1 MEVSRRYFFYGS
13 LLAGAVPAMG
23 FGSTPSLKSAGY
35 KSPNEKLNFA
45 AIGSGGQGA
54 SNISAAAPTENIVAL
69 CDVDDHRAAGTFTRF
84 DKAPK
89 FKDFRQMLDKEG
101 KNIDAVIVAIPD
113 HMHATAAM
121 WCMER
126 GKHVYVQKPLV
137 RTIWEARQLK
147 EAAAKY
153 KVATQMGNQGYSN
166 EGTRQCAEIVWN
178 GDIGNV
184 TEVHAWSDRPMWP
197 QGLTEIPK
205 EDPVP
210 STLDWDLWLGAAEK
224 RPFTANGKTEADR
237 NGGFFY
243 QPFNWRGFYDF
254 GCGALGD
261 MACHI
266 LGAPNMALHLSN
278 RKVVS
283 VECVKK
289 EGVSPFMFP
298 KGSVIR
304 YDFAAYGNMPALK
317 VFWYDGLK
325 ETPKIPGVPDGEWL
339 GDPPS
344 LPGAGGRGGGRGA
357 AAAGGGRGAAAAG
370 AAPGGAPGGA
380 PVGAAGAAQGGPG
393 GGRMGAGAMRPA
405 GNDFRSPG
413 RVFSSEE
420 FAALKAST
428 TPLRFGMPDGSL
440 FIGDKGMLTT
450 GTYGDVTRLIPV
462 EKMKDYRMPSPLLTR
477 SPGHMRDFIRA
488 CKGGDPACSNFNVSA
503 PFVEWMLLGV
513 IALRHEG
520 KLEYDP
526 EKMRITN
533 NVEANKLLKP
543 IFRKGWEFHTVKA

>member
-1 MEVSRRYFFYGS
+1 MAFSRRHFFYGT
-13 LLAGAVPAMG
+13 LLAGAVPTGG
-23 FGSTPSLKSAGY
+23 FGATPSLKSMGF

-54 SNISAAAPTENIVAL
+54 SNIGAAAPTENIVAL
-69 CDVDDHRAAGTFTRF
+69 CDVNDRRAAATFERF
-84 DKAPK
+84 PKAEK
-89 FKDFRQMLDKEG
+89 YKDFRKMLDKEA

-126 GKHVYVQKPLV
+126 GKSVYVQKPLV
-137 RTIWEARQLK
+137 RTIWEARQLR

-166 EGTRQCAEIVWN
+166 EGTRQCAEMVWN

-205 EDPVP
+205 EDPIP
-210 STLDWDLWLGAAEK
+210 STLDWDLWLGVADK
-224 RPFTANGKTEADR
+224 RPFTAGGASSPDR
-237 NGGFFY
+237 NGGFYY

-266 LGAPNMALHLSN
+266 LGAPNMALHLSK
-278 RKVVS
+278 RKVIG

-298 KGSVIR
+298 KASVLR
-304 YDFAAYGNMPALK
+304 FDFAPYGDMPALK
-317 VFWYDGLK
+317 IFWYDGLK
-325 ETPKIPGVPDGEWL
+325 KSPEIAGVPEGEWI

-344 LPGAGGRGGGRGA
+344 AQRAAGAGG
-357 AAAGGGRGAAAAG
+357 
-370 AAPGGAPGGA
+370 PG
-380 PVGAAGAAQGGPG
+380 
-393 GGRMGAGAMRPA
+393 MMRPA
-405 GNDFRSPG
+405 GNDFHSPG
-413 RVFSSEE
+413 RVFNWDEFQAMKSST
-420 FAALKAST
+420 A
-428 TPLRFGMPDGSL
+428 PLRFPQPDGSL
-440 FIGDKGMLTT
+440 FVGDKGMLTT
-450 GTYGDVTRLIPV
+450 GTYGDVTRLLPV
-462 EKMKDYRMPSPLLTR
+462 EKMKDYHMPAPLLTR

-488 CKGGDPACSNFNVSA
+488 AKGGDPACSNFDVSA

-526 EKMRITN
+526 DKMRITN
-533 NVEANKLLKP
+533 NSEANKLLKP
-543 IFRKGWEFHTVKA
+543 TFRKGWEFHTVKS

>member
-1 MEVSRRYFFYGS
+1 MAFSRRHFFYGS
-13 LLAGAVPAMG
+13 LLAGAVPAGG
-23 FGSTPSLKSAGY
+23 FGSTASLKSAGF

-54 SNISAAAPTENIVAL
+54 SNLSAAAPTENIVAL
-69 CDVDDHRAAGTFTRF
+69 CDVDDRRAAPTFERF
-84 DKAPK
+84 PKAEK
-89 FKDFRQMLDKEG
+89 YKDFRKMLDKEA
-101 KNIDAVIVAIPD
+101 KNIDAVIVATPD

-126 GKHVYVQKPLV
+126 GKSVYVQKPLV
-137 RTIWEARQLK
+137 RTIWEARQLR
-147 EAAAKY
+147 AAAAQY

-184 TEVHAWSDRPMWP
+184 TEVHAWSDRPLWP

-205 EDPVP
+205 EEPVP
-210 STLDWDLWLGAAEK
+210 PTLDWDLWLGISEK
-224 RPFTANGKTEADR
+224 RPFTAGGATEPDR
-237 NGGFFY
+237 WGGFFY

-266 LGAPNMALHLSN
+266 LGAPNMALHLSK
-278 RKVVS
+278 RKVIG

-298 KGSVIR
+298 KASVIR
-304 YDFAAYGNMPALK
+304 FDFAPFGNMPALK

-325 ETPKIPGVPDGEWL
+325 KSPEIAGVPEGEWV
-339 GDPPS
+339 GDPPAVQR
-344 LPGAGGRGGGRGA
+344 AGGPGGPGGARGGGQRGGG
-357 AAAGGGRGAAAAG
+357 AAGGTGA
-370 AAPGGAPGGA
+370 PGAPGGFG
-380 PVGAAGAAQGGPG
+380 PTRAAGNNFQ
-393 GGRMGAGAMRPA
+393 
-405 GNDFRSPG
+405 SPG
-413 RVFSSEE
+413 RVFNWEE
-420 FAALKAST
+420 FQALKA
-428 TPLRFGMPDGSL
+428 PDAQLRFPTPDGSL
-440 FIGDKGMLTT
+440 FVGDKGMLTT
-450 GTYGDVTRLIPV
+450 GTYGEVTRLLPV
-462 EKMKDYRMPSPLLTR
+462 EKMKDYKMPAPLLTR

-488 CKGGDPACSNFNVSA
+488 CKGGDPACSNFDVSA

-526 EKMRITN
+526 DKMRITN
-533 NVEANKLLKP
+533 NNDANKLLKP
-543 IFRKGWEFHTVKA
+543 VFRKGWEFHTVKV

>member
-1 MEVSRRYFFYGS
+1 MAITRRHFFYGS
-13 LLAGAVPAMG
+13 LLAGAVPAAG
-23 FGSTPSLKSAGY
+23 IGKTPSLKAAGY

-54 SNISAAAPTENIVAL
+54 SNLGAAAPTENIVAL
-69 CDVDDHRAAGTFTRF
+69 CDVDDRKAKASFDRY
-84 DKAPK
+84 DKATK
-89 FKDFRQMLDKEG
+89 YKDFRKMLDKEAR
-101 KNIDAVIVAIPD
+101 NIDAVIVATPD

-137 RTIWEARQLK
+137 RTIWEARQLR
-147 EAAAKY
+147 AAATKY
-153 KVATQMGNQGYSN
+153 GVATQMGNQGYSN
-166 EGTRQCAEIVWN
+166 EGTRQAAEMVWN
-178 GDIGNV
+178 GDIGAV

-205 EDPVP
+205 EDAVP
-210 STLDWDLWLGAAEK
+210 SYLDWDLWLGISEK
-224 RPFTANGKTEADR
+224 RPFTAGGKTTPDR
-237 NGGFFY
+237 NDGFFY

-266 LGAPNMALHLSN
+266 LGAPNMALHLSK
-278 RKVVS
+278 RKIIG
-283 VECVKK
+283 VECIKK
-289 EGVSPFMFP
+289 EGVSPFQFP

-317 VFWYDGLK
+317 IFWYDGLK
-325 ETPKIPGVPDGEWL
+325 TSPKIPGVPEGEWI

-344 LPGAGGRGGGRGA
+344 LPNPGGRG
-357 AAAGGGRGAAAAG
+357 
-370 AAPGGAPGGA
+370 PG
-380 PVGAAGAAQGGPG
+380 GAAGAGRGPG
-393 GGRMGAGAMRPA
+393 MRPVA
-405 GNDFRSPG
+405 NGFTIQG
-413 RVFSSEE
+413 RVFNWDD

-428 TPLRFGMPDGSL
+428 APLRFGVPDGSL
-440 FIGDKGMLTT
+440 FVGDKGLLTT
-450 GTYGDVTRLIPV
+450 GTYGDATRLLPV
-462 EKMKDYRMPSPLLTR
+462 EKMKDYHMPPPLLTR

-488 CKGGDPACSNFNVSA
+488 CKGGDPACSNFEVAA

-543 IFRKGWEFHTVKA
+543 TFRKGWEFHTVKS

>member
-1 MEVSRRYFFYGS
+1 MAVTRRHFFYGS

-23 FGSTPSLKSAGY
+23 FGSTPSLKAAGY

-69 CDVDDHRAAGTFTRF
+69 CDVDDRRAATTFTRF
-84 DKAPK
+84 EKATK
-89 FKDFRQMLDKEG
+89 YKDFRQMLDKEG

-121 WCMER
+121 WCMEH

-137 RTIWEARQLK
+137 RTVWEARQLK
-147 EAAAKY
+147 EAANKY

-166 EGTRQCAEIVWN
+166 EGTRQAAEIVWN
-178 GDIGNV
+178 GDLGNV

-205 EDPVP
+205 ADPIP
-210 STLDWDLWLGAAEK
+210 STLDWDLWLGMAEK
-224 RPFTANGKTEADR
+224 REFTANGKTDPDR

-278 RKVVS
+278 RKIVG

-344 LPGAGGRGGGRGA
+344 IPGAGGRGGGRGMA
-357 AAAGGGRGAAAAG
+357 AAPGAPPAGAPGAPQAAPGGGRGMGMAG
-370 AAPGGAPGGA
+370 
-380 PVGAAGAAQGGPG
+380 
-393 GGRMGAGAMRPA
+393 MMRPA

-413 RVFSSEE
+413 RVFNQEE
-420 FAALKAST
+420 FDALKNST
-428 TPLRFGMPDGSL
+428 TPLRFGVPDGSL
-440 FIGDKGMLTT
+440 FVGDKGMMTT

-462 EKMKDYRMPSPLLTR
+462 EKMKDYRMPPPLLTR

-488 CKGGDPACSNFNVSA
+488 CKGGDPACSNFDVSA

-543 IFRKGWEFHTVKA
+543 NFRKGWEFHTVKS